1 MAPVNELRRT
11 GSALEVKVE
20 GAADRYVRA
29 LAGLPFAPNVLAE
42 GGRLRVMLEA
52 EEQAPDVV
60 ACLVGAGA
68 RVRSA
73 VPAQRP
79 LEEVYLELIREG
91 GA

>member
-1 MAPVNELRRT
+1 
-11 GSALEVKVE
+11 
-20 GAADRYVRA
+20 
-29 LAGLPFAPNVLAE
+29 VLAE
-42 GGRLRVMLEA
+42 GSRLRVMLADEA
-52 EEQAPDVV
+52 QAPDVV

-91 GA
+91 RV